1 MISSRDLDVLRI
13 TSEFSDQYLASSSCV
28 VRAKGLVYPLDIIFL
43 VAQGL
48 VALRIGERSC
58 TVKMMARSVTEAL
71 YKILG
76 SGFSGELGLWRA
88 SHSKSIESWE

>member
-1 MISSRDLDVLRI
+1 M
-13 TSEFSDQYLASSSCV
+13 
-28 VRAKGLVYPLDIIFL
+28 RAKGLVYPLDIIFL
-43 VAQGL
+43 VAEGL
-48 VALRIGERSC
+48 VALRIGEQSS
-58 TVKMMARSVTEAL
+58 TAKIMARSVTEAL

>member
-1 MISSRDLDVLRI
+1 MISSRYLDVLRI
-13 TSEFSDQYLASSSCV
+13 TSEFSDRCLASSSCV
-28 VRAKGLVYPLDIIFL
+28 VRVKGLYPLDIIFL

-58 TVKMMARSVTEAL
+58 TAKMMARSVTEAL

-88 SHSKSIESWE
+88 SYSKSIECWE